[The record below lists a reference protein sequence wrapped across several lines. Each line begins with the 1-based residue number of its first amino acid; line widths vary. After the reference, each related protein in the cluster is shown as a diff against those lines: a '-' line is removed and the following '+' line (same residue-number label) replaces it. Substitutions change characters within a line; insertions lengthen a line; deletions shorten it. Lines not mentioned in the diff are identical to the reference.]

1 MTKPEWS
8 WEPFS
13 LGETVSLMDG
23 FPGPW
28 WIAAGWAIELHVGS
42 KVREHGDV
50 DILVLREDQAAI
62 RAQLS
67 GWDVR
72 IAHDGRLEPWPDGMQ
87 IELPRSGLW
96 ARADPNGPW
105 QLQFLLAERDGDEW
119 WYRRDPRI
127 RLPLEQIGLR
137 SRSSAIPYLRP
148 ELVLL
153 FKSKHHREEDEAD
166 FEAVLPRL
174 DDLARRRL
182 ASWLAPD
189 DPWRTRIE
197 DKRVL

>member
-1 MTKPEWS
+1 MTAPTLR
-8 WEPFS
+8 WEP
-13 LGETVSLMDG
+13 LRLDEAASLMEG

-50 DILVLREDQAAI
+50 DVLVLRDDQEAI

-72 IAHDGRLEPWPDGMQ
+72 IAHDGRLEAWPEGMQ
-87 IELPRSGLW
+87 VELPRSGLW
-96 ARADPNGPW
+96 ARADPDGPW
-105 QLQFLLAERDGDEW
+105 QLQFLLAEREGDEW

-127 RLPLEQIGLR
+127 RLPLEEIGLR
-137 SRSSAIPYLRP
+137 SASGMPYLRP

-153 FKSKHHREEDEAD
+153 LKSKHHREEDEAD
-166 FEAVLPRL
+166 FEAVLPCL
-174 DDLARRRL
+174 DDVACRRL
-182 ASWLAPD
+182 ASWLAPG
-189 DPWRTRIE
+189 DPWRNRIE
-197 DKRVL
+197 GRRVL